1 MMIQDSKWWEMFFF
15 QMSIPACKPA
25 CKPARHDFIHSQLPA
40 EISSFQ
46 WWYEGYL
53 KDKFPNAEKK
63 IADRSAFAMTRR
75 KHLLGYRERH
85 RAKLANKPDTIN
97 DSLSQTVTNNER
109 VVEYL
114 DSTQSEAGTSTSFTS
129 TILISGDITIP
140 PLPSKA
146 TNGKPFECLYWY
158 IVISVKGLPS

>member
-15 QMSIPACKPA
+15 QMSIPA